1 MKTVDVVVDGPRI
14 NYQSHKYLV
23 SNDGVNTANQ
33 NSRSTVQMAVGS
45 NEFASDG
52 SIKMADTVEGGK

>member
-52 SIKMADTVEGGK
+52 SIKMADTVEAGK